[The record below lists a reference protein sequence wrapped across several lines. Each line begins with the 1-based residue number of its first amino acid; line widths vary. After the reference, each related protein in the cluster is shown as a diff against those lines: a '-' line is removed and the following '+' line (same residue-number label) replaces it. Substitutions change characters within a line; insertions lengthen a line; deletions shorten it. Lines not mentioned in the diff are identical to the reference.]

1 MAETKK
7 LKIGILTFHYA
18 HNYGAVLQCYALQQ
32 TLMKFCPGADISVV
46 NYKNQKIKDGYKLF
60 PLNTKNPYRFLHSVF
75 GAVVYF
81 YDRVKRTLSF
91 YNFVKEKLNIG
102 SSCLNGYDV
111 IFYGSDQIWNPLI
124 STDVKKSSSEK
135 YKAMSHTELL
145 DSASVFIKNS
155 CLDKTYLGQGFNGTK
170 IAYGA
175 SDGNKL
181 ELTEDVKKMLDSFSS
196 VSVREK
202 TLAKKL
208 ALLNKGVSV
217 VCDPVFLLSKEEW
230 LKISVVPKEKN
241 YIFAYKVADNPD
253 FDKEVEFLGRRL
265 NKKVIQAVYV
275 KPLKKIFCKKQN
287 FVVAVNPL
295 EFTGYIAN
303 ADFVVTTSF
312 HGTAFSCL
320 FEKKFCAL
328 KIKDGSERITDLLDI
343 LGLQNRYVE
352 KISDITD
359 FEEEIHNDTVK
370 NKMEDYRNNSKQ
382 WISGCMQKNYGGG
395 YKCIAFSLSWLQF
408 SYLEAAA

>member
-32 TLMKFCPGADISVV
+32 TLKKFCPGADVSVV
-46 NYKNQKIKDGYKLF
+46 DYKNQKIKDDYKLI
-60 PLNTKNPYRFLHSVF
+60 PLNKKNPYRFLRSVF

-81 YDRVKRTLSF
+81 PYRTKRAFSF
-91 YNFVKEKLNIG
+91 CNFVKENLNVG
-102 SSCLNGYDV
+102 SSNLNDYDV
-111 IFYGSDQIWNPLI
+111 IFYGSDQIWNPVI
-124 STDVKKSSSEK
+124 FAD
-135 YKAMSHTELL
+135 
-145 DSASVFIKNS
+145 IKNP

-181 ELTEDVKKMLDSFSS
+181 ELTEDVKKLLDSFSF

-202 TLAKKL
+202 TLAQKL
-208 ALLNKGVSV
+208 ALLNKNVSV

-230 LKISVVPKEKN
+230 LKISIVPKEKN
-241 YIFAYKVADNPD
+241 YIFAYKVAENLD
-253 FDKEVEFLGRRL
+253 FDSEVELLGRRL
-265 NKKVIQAVYV
+265 NKKVVQAVYI

-287 FVVAVNPL
+287 FVVAVSPL

-320 FEKKFCAL
+320 FEKNFCAL
-328 KIKDGSERITDLLDI
+328 KIKDGSERITDLLNV

-352 KISDITD
+352 SILDIAD
-359 FEEEIHNDTVK
+359 FEEEIHNDAVK
-370 NKMEDYRNNSKQ
+370 NKMKDYKNNSNQ
-382 WISGCMQKNYGGG
+382 WIFECMQKIGGGG
-395 YKCIAFSLSWLQF
+395 YKCIVSILPCLQF
-408 SYLEAAA
+408 SCLEAAA